1 MDDRHN
7 ALSIADTCQGHDAAR
22 ECVSLTQLKPGQT
35 GTVESASLDA
45 EDAALLRAMGLRL
58 NATVRMCRPGE
69 PCIISVQG
77 PHGCACR
84 IGLARPLAERVRV
97 VGVVTP

>member
-1 MDDRHN
+1 M
-7 ALSIADTCQGHDAAR
+7 
-22 ECVSLTQLKPGQT
+22 SLTQLKAGET
-35 GTVESASLDA
+35 ARVESATLDS
-45 EDAALLRAMGLRL
+45 EDAALLRAMGLRM
-58 NATVRMCRPGE
+58 NATIKMCRPGE

-97 VGVVTP
+97 GVITP